1 MATSVTDFYKAN
13 PNYVGNANVPQQSQQ
28 PQAPKSKRGSGNQ
41 SWLSSII
48 SELSGAGGA
57 AAGAATGAALGS
69 VVPGIGNIIGGIAG
83 GVIGGFGGG
92 TAGRLAENK
101 VRDKEYRLGDALKE
115 GAVSGAFGGIG
126 PAWQGARGLSA
137 LGKASG
143 SKGIGAG
150 LNALSGM
157 SDDAAKIAGKAIS
170 MSGKKA
176 GRAIGQGVLEKG
188 DLAYASRKGL
198 QSTGDKLRGWNRG
211 IAAGANGVSPDSA
224 AAYNR
229 ALDGANK
236 WFSGIGKSS
245 QYTNVDDALKA
256 LRNSYKASPEAAQA
270 FGKSNADDLASRFLQ
285 NLDDNPALKGTLK
298 GKSDKIANNLL
309 DDAFSFSNK
318 KNGDFIEYMS
328 SKINPR
334 YKTVSSGGSAGSVES
349 QILEAFRDAG
359 KSIIDE
365 NLMTRS
371 GVNKQF
377 ANLLGGSK
385 QVGKAL
391 TRDIGSGSGQGVTYG
406 RTLANI
412 LGPGA
417 DLGGRVLQQVGGVT
431 KYTTPAAR
439 GVIMRGITNQ
449 SMQPVVQDPT
459 QEEDQSQVQN
469 TYGQAGGQDISGM
482 GGTSSYGG
490 TQQTQQAPKS
500 RYTID
505 QAIADIQAHPDAKSR
520 KNIMDYYDFVQSG
533 EAAQAKVMGGNLTA
547 QEKKAQQQSQT
558 ALRGLQQLKGLYSG
572 AGGGQGRVEGILR
585 NVTGKGGVNSKANA
599 YNQIRNSLTTSLARA
614 FGETGVLTDQDR
626 EVYLQAL
633 PRLED
638 NPEEAAIKLKYLE
651 EQLAN
656 SFSGDNQSNLSSA
669 IGGQ

>member
-211 IAAGANGVSPDSA
+211 VAAGANGVSPDSA

-298 GKSDKIANNLL
+298 GKSDKIAGNLL

-459 QEEDQSQVQN
+459 QEQDQSQVQN

-482 GGTSSYGG
+482 GDPM
-490 TQQTQQAPKS
+490 QQTEGQQMPQQSAYSLQQAL
-500 RYTID
+500 
-505 QAIADIQAHPDAKSR
+505 ADLKAHPDAKSR

-533 EAAQAKVMGGNLTA
+533 EAAQAKAMGGNLTA
-547 QEKKAQQQSQT
+547 QEKKTQQQTQT
-558 ALRGLQQLKGLYSG
+558 ALKGLEQLQGLYGG
-572 AGGGQGRVEGILR
+572 AGGGQGRVEGIF
-585 NVTGKGGVNSKANA
+585 NTISGKGGANSKANA
-599 YNQIRNSLTTSLARA
+599 YNQIRRSLTTALARA
-614 FGETGVLTDQDR
+614 LGETGIMTDQDR
-626 EVYLQAL
+626 EVYLEAL

-638 NPEEAAIKLKYLE
+638 NPEEAAIKIQYLKE
-651 EQLAN
+651 MLA
-656 SFSGDNQSNLSSA
+656 DNASYQETPQYQQQ
-669 IGGQ
+669 GGQ